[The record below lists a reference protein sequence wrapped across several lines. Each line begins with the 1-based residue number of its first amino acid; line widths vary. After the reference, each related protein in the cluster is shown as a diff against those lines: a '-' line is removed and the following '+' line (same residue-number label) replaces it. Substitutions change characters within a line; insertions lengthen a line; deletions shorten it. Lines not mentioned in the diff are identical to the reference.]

1 MNEGP
6 ERSASKK
13 KPAAKKSALEQAASL
28 LAARACTKKELRDK
42 LKKKAV
48 YTYPEIAHALAELE
62 RMGYLSDRRYAE
74 DAIGILRSRGYG
86 PLRIRAKLL
95 TKGIDRELLDGLMS
109 QVPEDGDRAQGETED
124 DFTRARAVLDRN
136 GRRFA
141 KDEPL
146 KRKQRALRFLAGK
159 GFPASIVYRVVEEW
173 EKTQEGGTSNDE
185 PF

>member
-1 MNEGP
+1 MNEGTA
-6 ERSASKK
+6 ERKPREKK
-13 KPAAKKSALEQAASL
+13 AVRRSALEQAASL

-48 YTYPEIAHALAELE
+48 YTYAEIAHALAELE

-95 TKGIDRELLDGLMS
+95 TKGIGRELLDELMGPS
-109 QVPEDGDRAQGETED
+109 ASPTGEGAEGED
-124 DFTRARAVLDRN
+124 DFTRALNVLERN

-141 KDEPL
+141 KDEPI

-159 GFPASIVYRVVEEW
+159 GFPASIVYRAVEEW
-173 EKTQEGGTSNDE
+173 EKKQEGGVSNED

>member
-6 ERSASKK
+6 ERKAKK
-13 KPAAKKSALEQAASL
+13 RPTARKSALETAAAL

-42 LKKKAV
+42 LRKKDI
-48 YTYPEIAHALAELE
+48 YTFPEITHALAELE

-74 DAIGILRSRGYG
+74 DAVGILKSRGFG

-95 TKGIDRELLDGLMS
+95 SKGIDRELLDGVMADH
-109 QVPEDGDRAQGETED
+109 DGGTEGED
-124 DFTRARAVLDRN
+124 DFARALALLERN

-146 KRKQRALRFLAGK
+146 RRKQRALRFLAGE
-159 GFPASIVYRVVEEW
+159 GFPSSIVYHAVDEW
-173 EKTQEGGTSNDE
+173 DKKQEGSVSNDD

>member
-1 MNEGP
+1 MNKGP
-6 ERSASKK
+6 ERKANK
-13 KPAAKKSALEQAASL
+13 KPVAKRSALETAAAL

-42 LKKKAV
+42 LRKKEI
-48 YTYPEIAHALAELE
+48 YTFPEIAHALSELE

-74 DAIGILRSRGYG
+74 DAVGILKSRGYG

-95 TKGIDRELLDGLMS
+95 SKGIDRELLDEVMANRDNES
-109 QVPEDGDRAQGETED
+109 EEAD
-124 DFTRARAVLDRN
+124 DFTRALALLERN

-159 GFPASIVYRVVEEW
+159 GFPASIVYHAVDEW
-173 EKTQEGGTSNDE
+173 DKKQGRTVSNDD

>member
-1 MNEGP
+1 MNEETGP
-6 ERSASKK
+6 TRTKK
-13 KPAAKKSALEQAASL
+13 KTPAKKSALEAAAAL

-42 LKKKAV
+42 LRKKGV
-48 YTYPEIAHALAELE
+48 YTYPEIAHAIAELE

-74 DAIGILRSRGYG
+74 DAVGILRARGFG
-86 PLRIRAKLL
+86 PLRIRARLL
-95 TKGIDRELLDGLMS
+95 SKGIDRELLDEVMAS
-109 QVPEDGDRAQGETED
+109 HAGEHEEAD
-124 DFTRARAVLDRN
+124 DVTRALALLERN

-159 GFPASIVYRVVEEW
+159 GFPAATVYRAVDEW
-173 EKTQEGGTSNDE
+173 EKKQGGNTSNDD

>member
-1 MNEGP
+1 MNEEP
-6 ERSASKK
+6 KRPAVK
-13 KPAAKKSALEQAASL
+13 KPAVKRSALETAAAL

-48 YTYPEIAHALAELE
+48 YTYPEIAHAIAELE

-74 DAIGILRSRGYG
+74 DAVGILRSRGFG

-95 TKGIDRELLDGLMS
+95 SKGIDRELLDDVM
-109 QVPEDGDRAQGETED
+109 ANHAGETEEED
-124 DFTRARAVLDRN
+124 DFARALALLERN

-159 GFPASIVYRVVEEW
+159 GFPASIVYRAVDEW
-173 EKTQEGGTSNDE
+173 DKKQEGNSSNDD

>member
-1 MNEGP
+1 MNENP
-6 ERSASKK
+6 DRPASKK
-13 KPAAKKSALEQAASL
+13 KPAAKRSALETAAAL

-42 LKKKAV
+42 LRKKAV
-48 YTYPEIAHALAELE
+48 YTYPEIAHAIAELE

-74 DAIGILRSRGYG
+74 DAVGILRSRGFG

-95 TKGIDRELLDGLMS
+95 NKGIDRELLDEVMADRSGEA
-109 QVPEDGDRAQGETED
+109 EDADDLARAQALLE
-124 DFTRARAVLDRN
+124 RN
-136 GRRFA
+136 GRRFT

-159 GFPASIVYRVVEEW
+159 GFPASIVYRAVDEW
-173 EKTQEGGTSNDE
+173 DKKQEGSVSDDD

>member
-1 MNEGP
+1 MNEKP
-6 ERSASKK
+6 ERKAAK
-13 KPAAKKSALEQAASL
+13 KPAAKKSALETAAAL

-42 LKKKAV
+42 LRKKAV
-48 YTYPEIAHALAELE
+48 YTYPEIAHAISELE

-74 DAIGILRSRGYG
+74 DAAGILRSRGYG

-95 TKGIDRELLDGLMS
+95 GKGIERELLDEVMT
-109 QVPEDGDRAQGETED
+109 DRSGETEEAD
-124 DFTRARAVLDRN
+124 DFTRAQEVLERN
-136 GRRFA
+136 GRRFV

-159 GFPASIVYRVVEEW
+159 GFPASVVYRAVDEW
-173 EKTQEGGTSNDE
+173 EKKQEGNVSNDD